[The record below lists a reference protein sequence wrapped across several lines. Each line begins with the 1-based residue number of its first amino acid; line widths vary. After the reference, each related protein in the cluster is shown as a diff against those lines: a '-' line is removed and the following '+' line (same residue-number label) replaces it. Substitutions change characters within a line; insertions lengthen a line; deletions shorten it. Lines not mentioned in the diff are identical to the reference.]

1 MKGGVYRMLTKEIH
15 PVSSGRTRTVAD
27 NAQHQA
33 CKEKISQYG

>member
-1 MKGGVYRMLTKEIH
+1 MKWKQKKFT